1 MALGKDVTALLPYL
15 SRYLGHASFESTYYY
30 VHTSPD
36 FMRGYA
42 DLASTSQSLLPQVGF
57 E

>member
-1 MALGKDVTALLPYL
+1 MTQGVDAAALLPYL
-15 SRYLGHASFESTYYY
+15 SRYMGHAGFESTFYY

-42 DLASTSQSLLPQVGF
+42 DLDRRRRSRCCPRFG
-57 E
+57 

>member
-1 MALGKDVTALLPYL
+1 MSHGADVTALLPSL
-15 SRYLGHASFESTYYY
+15 SRYMGHTGFESTFYY

-42 DLASTSQSLLPQVGF
+42 DLATADASLLPQVEF